1 MLLLIQIGGGVQHNL
16 LVGTLLFGW
25 QQVGQ
30 EDQGEDH
37 HQHVGQ
43 GKTEHHHYQGE
54 DEGEEVGGTEV
65 CVPPEPELMPWKQWP
80 FTSLTSTSRKRGKSE
95 EEGKITG
102 VKISVDVKSILAT

>member
-65 CVPPEPELMPWKQWP
+65 CVPPEPELHA
-80 FTSLTSTSRKRGKSE
+80 LEAVALHLAHLHLEEAGK
-95 EEGKITG
+95 
-102 VKISVDVKSILAT
+102 V